1 MVTNKYINN
10 VEQYTPRKIYLE
22 TRQNCEN
29 EARKYECLS

>member
-1 MVTNKYINN
+1 MATNKYINN
-10 VEQYTPRKIYLE
+10 AAQSTPSKVYSE